1 MKQLLQLTLTLTFIA
16 ALSGLFISYVN
27 STTEEPIAVQA
38 AEKEKKALQEVLPT
52 ETAYDVDTL
61 LIEGDTIPYWS
72 AKDSAGLVLGYAF
85 KTKSGKG
92 YSSKI
97 EYILAT
103 SNAGEILG
111 LSILSQAETP
121 GLGARITEEL
131 SSLTIWSKMAGK
143 KESAPTFPWFTEQF
157 KGLNVLKAI
166 SVTKGQEWHK
176 LSDEGKNTLKSKNTV
191 TAITGATITTK
202 AVAQSIALR
211 GRQVTDSLTVK
222 SEEKK

>member
-16 ALSGLFISYVN
+16 ALSGLLISYVN
-27 STTEEPIAVQA
+27 STTEDPIAVQA
-38 AEKEKKALQEVLPT
+38 AEKEKKALQQVLPT
-52 ETAYDVDTL
+52 TLPYETDTL
-61 LIEGDTIPYWS
+61 IIDNDTIPYWT
-72 AKDSAGLVLGYAF
+72 AKDETGLLLGYAF

-103 SNAGEILG
+103 SKFGEILG

-121 GLGARITEEL
+121 GLGARVTEKL
-131 SSLTIWSKMAGK
+131 SSLTVWSKIGGK
-143 KESAPTFPWFTEQF
+143 KETEEIKPWFTEQF
-157 KGLNVLKAI
+157 TGLNVLKSIA
-166 SVTKGQEWHK
+166 VTKGQEWHK
-176 LSDEGKNTLKSKNTV
+176 LSDDEKDVLLSKNEV

-222 SEEKK
+222 SEE